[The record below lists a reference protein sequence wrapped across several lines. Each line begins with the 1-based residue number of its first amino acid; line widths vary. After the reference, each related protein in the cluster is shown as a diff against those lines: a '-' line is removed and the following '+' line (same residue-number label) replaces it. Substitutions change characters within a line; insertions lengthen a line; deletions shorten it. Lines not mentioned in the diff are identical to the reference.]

1 MIGRDLV
8 SGLQQQKG
16 ITSGVTG
23 WGWGCEGLGSQA
35 VALLCGPDESG
46 QEGQWGMGEDEVQEF
61 GGMWLG

>member
-46 QEGQWGMGEDEVQEF
+46 QARKDSGGWAKMRSRSLGEC
-61 GGMWLG
+61 G